1 MSQWYVVTGGPRS
14 GKTST
19 LGYVARKGFLVLP
32 ETARV
37 LIDYE
42 MSRGKT
48 LEEIRSDEAG
58 FQRKVLKMKIEVE
71 KNVPRDRIVF
81 FDRAIP
87 DSIPYLQV
95 CGVDVRDEVK
105 RILGNEKRYQK
116 VFLLAQVPFKKDY
129 AVTEDE
135 PKAKLLSKLLK
146 ETYEELGYDVVD
158 VPVMSVMER
167 DEFILKSL
175 Q

>member
-19 LGYVARKGFLVLP
+19 LDYVARKGFLVVP

-48 LEEIRSDEAG
+48 LGEIREDEAG
-58 FQRKVLKMKIEVE
+58 FQRRVLKMKIEVE

-105 RILGNEKRYQK
+105 LILGNEKRYQK
-116 VFLLAQVPFKKDY
+116 VFLLDQLPRYTKDY

-167 DEFILKSL
+167 DEFILKNL
-175 Q
+175 